1 VPLPALIT
9 DKRGGILIE
18 RTISGMLGKGSFN
31 HNNRSF
37 SAKNVDSNRTY
48 LNVTYCEDNIKQV
61 YHELFDEA
69 LECHNAKQTRGD
81 RKIADYYEKIRT
93 SKQEKL
99 FHEVIF
105 QIGNKEDMNVRTSVG
120 EIAKDIL
127 SEFALGFQERNPY
140 LRVFSS
146 HLHMDEETPHVHI
159 DFIPFTCDSKRGL
172 DTRVSLKGAL
182 ATMGFKGGTRGATE
196 WNQWMENEKQE
207 LALIMGKYG
216 IKWKQL
222 GTHNK
227 HLSVLDYEK
236 QERFKEVE
244 QLEQQIDEKQEELTD
259 AGKEI
264 QVRKAENNQ
273 LIKESSGLRLEKY
286 KLTNETSEI
295 LFEQIE
301 LENKK
306 KKLESDIETLKSV
319 NQELSTD
326 TKKLALETQELLHS
340 KNKLQEDH
348 HLLNNEFLQMQ
359 ETQKTVQ
366 QNTRRYDY
374 PEWKLQEPGG
384 FMSAKTFYESKAFP
398 LVAKFKEAIKKMAA
412 QLTVLEEKIKS
423 LTEDVTWYK
432 AKVKKLVEELFEKDK
447 RIEKLQE
454 KADDLERV
462 KRYVGA
468 EQVDKIIEIERQRDG
483 FYWSDRSQE
492 DKHR

>member
-1 VPLPALIT
+1 MPYPALIT
-9 DKRGGILIE
+9 DKKGGIFIE

-48 LNVTYCEDNIKQV
+48 LNVTYCEDNIKKV
-61 YHELFDEA
+61 YHELFDGA
-69 LECHNAKQTRGD
+69 LKRYNAKQTRSD
-81 RKIADYYEKIRT
+81 REIADYYEKIRT

-105 QIGNKEDMNVRTSVG
+105 QIGNKEDMNVRTSCG
-120 EIAKDIL
+120 ELAKDIL
-127 SEFALGFQERNPY
+127 DEFARGFQERNPN

-159 DFIPFTCDSKRGL
+159 DFIPFTSDSKRGL

-196 WNQWMENEKQE
+196 WNQWMENEKHE

-216 IKWKQL
+216 IEWKQL

-236 QERFKEVE
+236 QERAKEVYK
-244 QLEQQIDEKQEELTD
+244 LEQRIDEKQEELISATK
-259 AGKEI
+259 GIQEI
-264 QVRKAENNQ
+264 KDENNQ
-273 LIKESSGLRLEKY
+273 LIKESSGLRMEKY

-301 LENKK
+301 LEDKK
-306 KKLESDIETLKSV
+306 KKLESDIEALKSV

-326 TKKLALETQELLHS
+326 TKKLVLEKQEILHS
-340 KNKLQEDH
+340 KDQLQEEH
-348 HLLNNEFLQMQ
+348 QLLNNEFLQMQ
-359 ETQKTVQ
+359 EMQKTVQ
-366 QNTRRYDY
+366 QNIRRYDY
-374 PEWKLQEPGG
+374 PEWTLPEPIG
-384 FMSAKTFYESKAFP
+384 FMSAKTFYENKAFP
-398 LVAKFKEAIKKMAA
+398 LVAKFKDAIKKIAA

-423 LTEDVTWYK
+423 LTEDVIWYK
-432 AKVKKLVEELFEKDK
+432 AKVKKLVEELFDKDK

-462 KRYVGA
+462 KRHAGA
-468 EQVDKIIEIERQRDG
+468 EQIDRIIEIERQRDG
-483 FYWSDRSQE
+483 FYSFNRNQE

>member
-1 VPLPALIT
+1 
-9 DKRGGILIE
+9 
-18 RTISGMLGKGSFN
+18 MLGKGSFN

-37 SAKNVDSNRTY
+37 SAKNVDSSRTY
-48 LNVTYCEDNIKQV
+48 LNITYCEDNIKQV

-69 LECHNAKQTRGD
+69 LKRYNAKQTRGD

-105 QIGNKEDMNVRTSVG
+105 QIGNKEDMNVRTSCG
-120 EIAKDIL
+120 KIAKDIL
-127 SEFALGFQERNPY
+127 DEFARGFQERNPN

-146 HLHMDEETPHVHI
+146 YLHMDEETPHVHI
-159 DFIPFTCDSKRGL
+159 DFIPFTSDSKRGL

-196 WNQWMENEKQE
+196 WNQWMENEKHE

-216 IKWKQL
+216 IEWKQL

-236 QERFKEVE
+236 QERAKEVE
-244 QLEQQIDEKQEELTD
+244 QLEQRKELTS
-259 AGKEI
+259 ANNEI
-264 QVRKAENNQ
+264 QELKVENNQ
-273 LIKESSGLRLEKY
+273 LIKESSDLRTEKY
-286 KLTNETSEI
+286 KLTNKTSDI
-295 LFEQIE
+295 LFEHME
-301 LENKK
+301 LEDKK
-306 KKLESDIETLKSV
+306 KKLESDIQTLKSV

-326 TKKLALETQELLHS
+326 TKKLTLEKLELLQS
-340 KNKLQEDH
+340 KDDIKEEYQ
-348 HLLNNEFLQMQ
+348 LLNNEILQIQ
-359 ETQKTVQ
+359 EIQKVVQ
-366 QNTRRYDY
+366 QNIRRYDY
-374 PEWKLQEPGG
+374 PEWTLPEPGS

-398 LVAKFKEAIKKMAA
+398 LVVKFKDAIKKIAA
-412 QLTVLEEKIKS
+412 QLSVLEEKIKT

-432 AKVKKLVEELFEKDK
+432 AKVKRLVEELFEKDK

-462 KRYVGA
+462 KRHAGT
-468 EQVDKIIEIERQRDG
+468 EQIDRIIEIERQRDG
-483 FYWSDRSQE
+483 FYSFNRNQE